1 MKLTSISAHTCRRS
15 IRKIGVQMEQI
26 VTDLIAINWT
36 MTGYV
41 SQHLFRVE
49 LPCINATGVHTIVA
63 HVGDPVR

>member
-1 MKLTSISAHTCRRS
+1 MKLISISAHRRS

-41 SQHLFRVE
+41 SQHLFRAE
-49 LPCINATGVHTIVA
+49 LPCIYATPASTRPSHM
-63 HVGDPVR
+63 